1 MYDLIIIGGSAAGT
15 SAAIYA
21 ARAKLDFKIL
31 AMDLGGEVANS
42 GGVDNYLGFNE
53 TTGVELSQKF
63 NAQLDHNQVNVEVG
77 FEVQKVEKI
86 VLGYRITGRDASSQ
100 TVSYDSKTVIVAS
113 GVRPR
118 HLNVPGEKELYQKGL
133 SYCTT
138 CDGPLFKNKTVTTI
152 GGGNSA
158 LESILMMRNLATR
171 VYSINKNPE
180 FKGEQVYIDKVKA
193 DSKVEL
199 IHDAATV
206 QIIGDQQVT
215 EVEYMDKAT
224 GQLRRINTDAVF
236 VHIGIIPNTEMVK
249 DLGILDPAGFIV
261 ADQLMS
267 SKLPG
272 LFAAGDVVNIPY
284 NQIII
289 AAGQGAAASLA
300 AQTYLHRLA

>member
-21 ARAKLDFKIL
+21 ARAKLNFKIV
-31 AMDLGGEVANS
+31 AEDLGGEVINS

-63 NAQLDHNQVNVEVG
+63 CAQLDHNQINVEVG
-77 FEVQKVEKI
+77 FEVQQVMK
-86 VLGYRITGRDASSQ
+86 LDQGYRVIGRDASLK
-100 TVSYDSKTVIVAS
+100 TIEYESKTVILAS

-118 HLNVPGEKELYQKGL
+118 YLNVPGEKELYQKGL

-138 CDGPLFKNKTVTTI
+138 CDGPLFKNKIVTTI

-193 DSKVEL
+193 DPKVEL

-206 QIIGDQQVT
+206 QIIGDGKVT
-215 EVEYMDKAT
+215 AVEYTDKAS
-224 GQLRRINTDAVF
+224 GRLQRVDTDAVF

-249 DLGILDPAGFIV
+249 DLGILDPAGFVI
-261 ADQLMS
+261 ADQLMA

-289 AAGQGAAASLA
+289 AAGQGAIASLA
-300 AQTYLHRLA
+300 AQTYLHRLV